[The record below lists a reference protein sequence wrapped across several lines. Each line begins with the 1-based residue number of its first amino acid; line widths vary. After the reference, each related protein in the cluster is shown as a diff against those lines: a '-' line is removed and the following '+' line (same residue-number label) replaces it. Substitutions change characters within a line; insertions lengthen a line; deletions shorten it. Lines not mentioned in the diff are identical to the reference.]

1 MNRTTFKHV
10 DPDDDKPAILPK
22 ENETAKKSL
31 KFDHISKDEDSQ
43 SSFKSAASDNSRK
56 RQQEEIFGSLSD
68 DEELCSA
75 GNLNAQLI
83 LFYCYNKCLVLDVN
97 PSKKSKQE
105 DVHSFTSIKEVP
117 IRTPL
122 FRPKR
127 YVFRLVPE
135 EPHQHITTHT
145 GQRLYIRFRSEENM
159 KKKVDGNKLQT
170 YQ

>member
-1 MNRTTFKHV
+1 M
-10 DPDDDKPAILPK
+10 
-22 ENETAKKSL
+22 
-31 KFDHISKDEDSQ
+31 
-43 SSFKSAASDNSRK
+43 SF
-56 RQQEEIFGSLSD
+56 F
-68 DEELCSA
+68 
-75 GNLNAQLI
+75 
-83 LFYCYNKCLVLDVN
+83 LDVN